1 MPIVEQLLTAK
12 CAKNRQIVWFMNAVY
27 ILLLGLLFC
36 LPAQAQPDLAKNS
49 QTVRRIHAEYDEEIL
64 YFGKRNQ
71 YFTVRTLLKNGSLF
85 RQDSYQILPQTLPNG
100 FRLDSLSRIFR
111 YGPTKIM
118 YLTGK
123 PYITCEYKDDVL
135 HGPFMVFYED
145 GSIKRKEYYR
155 NGRMTQSSCFTM
167 DGVREACE
175 PFYQSAQFLG
185 KPNDLSAYMKQKL
198 GPLVDGERIRRVTAT
213 LAINEIGQVTGI
225 GVLLNTNV
233 SENTKMPEA
242 VSYVQ
247 QVIRNMP
254 EWTPEKLNWKP
265 AFNDGKA
272 TASTCVLT
280 VFRVYGSLQYS
291 IYYRL

>member
-1 MPIVEQLLTAK
+1 MRK
-12 CAKNRQIVWFMNAVY
+12 RNRTIDACMNAVF
-27 ILLLGLLFC
+27 IVLLGLLLS
-36 LPAQAQPDLAKNS
+36 LPVQAQSDLVKNS
-49 QTVRRIHAEYDEEIL
+49 QMVRRTFAEYDEEIL

-85 RQDSYQILPQTLPNG
+85 RVDSYQVLPQTLPNG
-100 FRLDSLSRIFR
+100 FPLDSLSRIFR
-111 YGPTKIM
+111 FGPTKIM

-155 NGRMTQSSCFTM
+155 NGRMTQSACFTA
-167 DGVREACE
+167 DGTKEACT

-185 KPNDLSAYMKQKL
+185 KPTELSTYMKQKL

-233 SENTKMPEA
+233 SENAKMPEA
-242 VSYVQ
+242 VTYVQ

-265 AFNDGKA
+265 AINDGKA

-280 VFRVYGSLQYS
+280 VFRVYGSLQYNMF
-291 IYYRL
+291 YRL